1 MSVRA
6 AQGGVS
12 VQPGEGKGDR
22 LSCGRY
28 GRGPGREGTTGN
40 QSNRPLTGNKKVLL
54 SCLLIL
60 MSIDMTSYQQVS
72 FGICQI
78 VTRHV
83 MHVSTMCPQAGK
95 VS

>member
-1 MSVRA
+1 VAFPFSR
-6 AQGGVS
+6 
-12 VQPGEGKGDR
+12 GKGR
-22 LSCGRY
+22 EIGYHAGVMAEGRA
-28 GRGPGREGTTGN
+28 GREPLATN
-40 QSNRPLTGNKKVLL
+40 QIVLLLVIKKLQVLL